1 MLSVALVR
9 SAGGAANYFAADN
22 YYTRADA
29 DRSGQ
34 WLGKAAEKLGLS
46 GTIDPK
52 TFEAL
57 LRGDLP
63 DGSSVGRPG
72 QVHRAGIDLTFS
84 LPKSWSLL
92 ALVGGDRRI
101 LDAYK
106 AAVIETLQWAER
118 NAAQARVER
127 GGTERLVQ
135 TGNLAI
141 ALYQH
146 DTNRNQEPNAHFHAV
161 VANVTQ
167 LPDGS
172 WRALRNDKLWSL
184 NTLLNSMTMARFRER
199 VTELGYEPGPTLKHG
214 NFEALGISR
223 EAVMAFSTRRQEVLA
238 AAAKLDHR
246 GLRAGVTAALMS
258 RAPKAAIADRE
269 ALTGL
274 WQDAARAHGIDLT
287 PVMERANARASHNLG
302 RVASMGAKL
311 GQTREQ
317 LREWFTG
324 MAERL
329 NLAPTDPLLPPRP
342 ERSAREDSDAAL
354 AVASAVRHL
363 SEREATFARTD
374 VLKAALDFGLPTTAA
389 PIERQVDRLLAS
401 KVLLKGRGSAAGMVT
416 TLDALQME
424 QRIVGEV
431 RAGRG
436 SVEPVI
442 APDLAAE
449 RLQAL
454 SEANSGLTLNGGQ
467 EAAGRLIL
475 GSSNRIVAVQGIAGS
490 GKSTLLRP
498 LAELLR
504 EEGRKVVGLA
514 VQNTL
519 VQMLERDTGIA
530 SMTVARFLREHRALL
545 GADPDARAL
554 GAARNEWRGSVILL
568 DEASMVGN
576 VDLDKLARLANRLEV
591 QRFALVG
598 DRRQLGAVDAGK
610 PFDVLQKAG
619 MQTAAMNL
627 NTRARDETLRHAQY
641 AAQSGETG
649 RALALLKPYTIE
661 THGDLAR
668 TAAEH
673 WLSLPIDERAQ
684 TAIFVAGRRLRG
696 EVNAAVQDGRHA
708 RGEIGAE
715 GLPLETL
722 VRVQV
727 TREELRHADAYRP
740 GQVLQLSRPLRA
752 QGLKPGEH
760 RVEGVDRR
768 SGVVTLRDARGQ
780 QHRFR
785 PVRLRPGEERSPL
798 ELYDKQKLDLH
809 AGDPV
814 RWTSS
819 DHRRGLFNADR
830 AEVLDIGRKGVLVRT
845 SAGVE
850 VLLGSR
856 DPMLRRL
863 DLAYALNA
871 HMAQGLTSDRGI
883 AVIDSSER
891 KLVSE
896 QNFLVTVTR
905 LRDGI
910 TLIVDSGKR
919 LQRAVELNPGTKTSA
934 LEATAR
940 LDKAAGIEPPGTVKG
955 EPPKGQN
962 EQAKAAKTKPQHTRK
977 DRELQ
982 KSRSRSFDYGL

>member
-46 GTIDPK
+46 GSIDPK
-52 TFEAL
+52 SFEAL

-72 QVHRAGIDLTFS
+72 QLHRAGVDLTFS

-92 ALVGGDRRI
+92 ALVGGDSRI

-106 AAVIETLQWAER
+106 AAVVETLQWAER
-118 NAAQARVER
+118 NAAQARFER
-127 GGTERLVQ
+127 GGKERLVQ

-141 ALYQH
+141 ALFQH

-199 VTELGYEPGPTLKHG
+199 VVALGYEPGPTLKHG
-214 NFEALGISR
+214 NFEALGVSR

-246 GLRAGVTAALMS
+246 GLKVGITAALMS
-258 RAPKAAIADRE
+258 RAPKAGIEDRE
-269 ALTGL
+269 ALTSE
-274 WQDAARAHGIDLT
+274 WQDLARGEGIDLAS
-287 PVMERANARASHNLG
+287 VMERANARASHNIGLVGSIGTRLG
-302 RVASMGAKL
+302 E
-311 GQTREQ
+311 TREQ
-317 LREWFTG
+317 VREWFSG
-324 MAERL
+324 LAERL
-329 NLAPTDPLLPPRP
+329 RLAPSDPLLPPRP
-342 ERSAREDSDAAL
+342 ERGAREDSAAAL

-363 SEREATFARTD
+363 SEREAAFARTD
-374 VLKAALDFGLPTTAA
+374 VLKSALDFGLPTTVD
-389 PIERQVDRLLAS
+389 PIERQVDRLLAR
-401 KVLLKGRGSAAGMVT
+401 KVLLKGRGSASGMVT
-416 TLDALQME
+416 TLGALQME

-436 SVEPVI
+436 SVAPVM

-519 VQMLERDTGIA
+519 VQMLERDTGIT

-545 GADPDARAL
+545 GPGPDTGAL
-554 GAARNEWRGSVILL
+554 GAARKEWRGSVILL

-598 DRRQLGAVDAGK
+598 DRKQLGAVDAGK

-619 MQTAAMNL
+619 LQTAAMNL

-641 AAQSGETG
+641 AAQSPSKYLYGHQ
-649 RALALLKPYTIE
+649 PC
-661 THGDLAR
+661 
-668 TAAEH
+668 
-673 WLSLPIDERAQ
+673 LSNLVLP
-684 TAIFVAGRRLRG
+684 V
-696 EVNAAVQDGRHA
+696 
-708 RGEIGAE
+708 
-715 GLPLETL
+715 
-722 VRVQV
+722 
-727 TREELRHADAYRP
+727 
-740 GQVLQLSRPLRA
+740 
-752 QGLKPGEH
+752 
-760 RVEGVDRR
+760 
-768 SGVVTLRDARGQ
+768 
-780 QHRFR
+780 
-785 PVRLRPGEERSPL
+785 
-798 ELYDKQKLDLH
+798 
-809 AGDPV
+809 
-814 RWTSS
+814 
-819 DHRRGLFNADR
+819 
-830 AEVLDIGRKGVLVRT
+830 
-845 SAGVE
+845 
-850 VLLGSR
+850 
-856 DPMLRRL
+856 
-863 DLAYALNA
+863 
-871 HMAQGLTSDRGI
+871 
-883 AVIDSSER
+883 
-891 KLVSE
+891 
-896 QNFLVTVTR
+896 
-905 LRDGI
+905 
-910 TLIVDSGKR
+910 
-919 LQRAVELNPGTKTSA
+919 
-934 LEATAR
+934 
-940 LDKAAGIEPPGTVKG
+940 
-955 EPPKGQN
+955 
-962 EQAKAAKTKPQHTRK
+962 TKPSQ
-977 DRELQ
+977 
-982 KSRSRSFDYGL
+982 SG